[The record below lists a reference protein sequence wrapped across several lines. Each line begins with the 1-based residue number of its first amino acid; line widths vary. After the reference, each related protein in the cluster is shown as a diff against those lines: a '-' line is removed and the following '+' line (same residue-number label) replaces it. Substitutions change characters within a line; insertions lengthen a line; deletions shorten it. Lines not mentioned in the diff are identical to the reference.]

1 MIFPLAM
8 KTSDIRPTPMTVPA
22 TIKRGERWFLKA
34 QYTAEEGFSRQSRC
48 QEFM

>member
-22 TIKRGERWFLKA
+22 TIKRVKD
-34 QYTAEEGFSRQSRC
+34 GF
-48 QEFM
+48 